1 MHEECRCEAKVGRL
15 AYFIKE
21 FVQEVDYSSTE
32 SCKQLIHS
40 ANKCPTFTQNL
51 SIRIIVLKIYWDSV
65 TAIISYACLKCEWWQ
80 MSTLSMSPNR
90 HLIMFY
96 LACWKLKNCLWKI
109 ACNGLEC
116 KLLQSSML
124 HALALVWNCN
134 PDAVCVFTLHAHVSC
149 DNSCRLEW
157 CSACPGGWAPNGIGG
172 MSPITKFTPLGQ

>member
-1 MHEECRCEAKVGRL
+1 MHEECRCEAQVGHM

-40 ANKCPTFTQNL
+40 AYKCPTFTQNL
-51 SIRIIVLKIYWDSV
+51 SIRITVKIYLDSE
-65 TAIISYACLKCEWWQ
+65 TAIINCACLKCEWRQ

-96 LACWKLKNCLWKI
+96 LAYCKLKIIFQI

-124 HALALVWNCN
+124 HALASS
-134 PDAVCVFTLHAHVSC
+134 CVKLQ
-149 DNSCRLEW
+149 
-157 CSACPGGWAPNGIGG
+157 P
-172 MSPITKFTPLGQ
+172 